1 MNSPRF
7 IESRR
12 RSQFRLGTSA
22 GLLLLGLGAL
32 VANRTQHRV
41 IMRREYNLSVAGFV
55 VHPADTPGLRTNLDP
70 LPPHQVLQRVQGG
83 RIRYVYADPN
93 VCDCLFVGS
102 PQAYDLYQK
111 LWLERH
117 PAHQQPNTVRISP
130 DLPYEG
136 I

>member
-32 VANRTQHRV
+32 VANQMQQRV
-41 IMRREYNLSVAGFV
+41 IMRRENNLSVAGFV
-55 VHPADTPGLRTNLDP
+55 VHPADEPGLLTNFDLW
-70 LPPHQVLQRVQGG
+70 PPHQVLQRVQGG
-83 RIRYVYADPN
+83 TIRYVYADPD
-93 VCDCLFVGS
+93 VCDCLYVGS

-111 LWLERH
+111 LWLERR

-130 DLPYEG
+130 DLPYKG